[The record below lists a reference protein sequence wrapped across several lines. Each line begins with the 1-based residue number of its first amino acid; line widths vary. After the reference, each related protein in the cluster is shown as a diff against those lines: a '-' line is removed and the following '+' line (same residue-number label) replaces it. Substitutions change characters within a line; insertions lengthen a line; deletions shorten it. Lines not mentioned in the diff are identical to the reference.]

1 MLKLWI
7 QRFLVALRSRRNY
20 SEHTLRAYAADLAE
34 FEGFFGSGDVSTI
47 TRQRIRAYLAHLQ
60 TRKLRRSSLLRKI
73 SGVRAFT
80 RFLLQEG
87 ALKRDP
93 FLNVPLPKMERRL
106 PRFLTEAEA
115 ETLLGNSEQAA
126 AGWVGLRD
134 RAILELFY
142 SSGIRRSELVRLNT
156 ADVDLMGGVVRVFG
170 KGGKE
175 RVVPAGQPAL
185 AVLREYLR
193 ARPSARGLGRSEP
206 LWLSASGQRLSDSG
220 VALIVRRS
228 VRRSGL
234 LKGVTPH
241 GLRHSFATALLNRG
255 CDLRALQE
263 MLGHK
268 NLATTQIYTHTTLK
282 RLQEVYGKSHP
293 RSHKAP

>member
-1 MLKLWI
+1 
-7 QRFLVALRSRRNY
+7 
-20 SEHTLRAYAADLAE
+20 
-34 FEGFFGSGDVSTI
+34 
-47 TRQRIRAYLAHLQ
+47 
-60 TRKLRRSSLLRKI
+60 
-73 SGVRAFT
+73 VRAFT

-87 ALKRDP
+87 AVRRDP

-106 PRFLTEAEA
+106 PRFLTETEA
-115 ETLLGNSEQAA
+115 ETLMESAEKGEA
-126 AGWVGLRD
+126 WVHLRD

-156 ADVDLMGGVVRVFG
+156 ADVDLMGGVVRVYG
-170 KGGKE
+170 KGGRE

-185 AVLREYLR
+185 AALREYLR
-193 ARPSARGLGRSEP
+193 ARPSARGLGQSEP
-206 LWLSASGQRLSDSG
+206 LWLSASGRRLSDSG
-220 VALIVRRS
+220 VALVVRRS

-241 GLRHSFATALLNRG
+241 GLRHSFATALLSRG

-268 NLATTQIYTHTTLK
+268 NLSTTQIYTHITLK

-293 RSHKAP
+293 RSRGGTS

>member
-1 MLKLWI
+1 MKLWI
-7 QRFLVALRSRRNY
+7 QRFLVALRSRRNC

-34 FEGFFGSGDVSTI
+34 FDGFSGSEDVQGI

-60 TRKLRRSSLLRKI
+60 TRKLRRSSLLRRI

-87 ALKRDP
+87 AVRRDP

-106 PRFLTEAEA
+106 PRFLTETEA
-115 ETLLGNSEQAA
+115 ETLMESAEKGEA
-126 AGWVGLRD
+126 WVHLRD

-156 ADVDLMGGVVRVFG
+156 ADVDLMGGVVRVYG
-170 KGGKE
+170 KGGRE

-185 AVLREYLR
+185 AALREYLR
-193 ARPSARGLGRSEP
+193 ARPSARGLGQSEP
-206 LWLSASGQRLSDSG
+206 LWLSASGRRLSDSG
-220 VALIVRRS
+220 VALVVRRS

-241 GLRHSFATALLNRG
+241 GLRHSFATALLSRG

-268 NLATTQIYTHTTLK
+268 NLSTTQIYTHITLK

-293 RSHKAP
+293 RSRGGTS